1 VAGRDRRFGFTA
13 EVGGKVD
20 ELQVFARAIPLAFA
34 ALFPLINP
42 VGTAI
47 ILLGMTRQADL
58 DERRRIAR
66 TVSINT
72 VLLLAVVLV
81 AGRAILGF
89 FGISVP
95 IVQLSGGLV
104 LAAMGWK
111 MLFSSDDPSPGKQ
124 DARPTPDAQ
133 HDYQSQAFYP
143 FTFPLTVGPG
153 GIAVA
158 ITLSAHTS
166 RTQML
171 DTVASQLGALAGIVL
186 LAGVTYLCYANAGRI
201 SARLGPSGMA
211 VLQRLSAFIIVCLG
225 AEIAWNGAR
234 VLAGSLHGAG

>member
-1 VAGRDRRFGFTA
+1 M
-13 EVGGKVD
+13 D
-20 ELQVFARAIPLAFA
+20 ELQIFARAIPLAFA
-34 ALFPLINP
+34 AMFPLINP

-47 ILLGMTRQADL
+47 ILLGMTRHADL
-58 DERRRIAR
+58 AERRSIAR

-95 IVQLSGGLV
+95 IVQLSGGLL

-111 MLFSSDDPSPGKQ
+111 MLFSSDDPAPGKQ
-124 DARPTPDAQ
+124 DAPPASDAQ

-166 RTQML
+166 RAKLL
-171 DTVASQLGALAGIVL
+171 DTVASQLGAMAGILL

-201 SARLGPSGMA
+201 SARLGSSGMA

-225 AEIAWNGAR
+225 AEIAWNGVR
-234 VLAGSLHGAG
+234 VLAGSLHAAG

>member
-1 VAGRDRRFGFTA
+1 M
-13 EVGGKVD
+13 D
-20 ELQVFARAIPLAFA
+20 ELQIFARAIPLSFA
-34 ALFPLINP
+34 ALFPLLNP

-47 ILLGMTRQADL
+47 ILLGMTRHAEL
-58 DERRRIAR
+58 AERRSIAR
-66 TVSINT
+66 AVSINT

-81 AGRAILGF
+81 AGRVILGF

-95 IVQLSGGLV
+95 IVQLSGGLL

-111 MLFSSDDPSPGKQ
+111 MLFNSDDPAPGKQ
-124 DARPTPDAQ
+124 DARPAPDEQ
-133 HDYQSQAFYP
+133 VSYQSQAFYP
-143 FTFPLTVGPG
+143 FTLPLTVGPG

-166 RTQML
+166 RAKLLET
-171 DTVASQLGALAGIVL
+171 AAAQLGALSGIVL

-211 VLQRLSAFIIVCLG
+211 VLQRLSAFIVVCLG
-225 AEIAWNGAR
+225 AEIAWNGMRA
-234 VLAGSLHGAG
+234 LAGSLHAAG

>member
-1 VAGRDRRFGFTA
+1 
-13 EVGGKVD
+13 VGDLVD
-20 ELQVFARAIPLAFA
+20 ELQNFARAIPLAFA

-42 VGTAI
+42 IGTAI
-47 ILLGMTRQADL
+47 ILLGMTRHADL
-58 DERRRIAR
+58 AERRSIAR
-66 TVSINT
+66 AVSINT

-95 IVQLSGGLV
+95 IVQLSGGVV

-111 MLFSSDDPSPGKQ
+111 MLFSNDDSSQGKQ
-124 DARPTPDAQ
+124 DANPASDPQ
-133 HDYQSQAFYP
+133 QDYQSQAFYP

-166 RTQML
+166 RAKLL
-171 DTVASQLGALAGIVL
+171 DTVAAQLGAMAGIVL

-234 VLAGSLHGAG
+234 VLVGSLHAAA

>member
-1 VAGRDRRFGFTA
+1 M
-13 EVGGKVD
+13 D
-20 ELQVFARAIPLAFA
+20 ELQTFARAIPLAFA

-47 ILLGMTRQADL
+47 ILLGMTRDADL
-58 DERRRIAR
+58 AERRSIAR
-66 TVSINT
+66 TVSINM

-95 IVQLSGGLV
+95 IVQLSGGLL

-111 MLFSSDDPSPGKQ
+111 MLFSSDDPAPGKQ
-124 DARPTPDAQ
+124 DAPPASDAQ

-166 RTQML
+166 RAKLL
-171 DTVASQLGALAGIVL
+171 DTVASQLGAMAGILL

-201 SARLGPSGMA
+201 SARLGSSGMA

-225 AEIAWNGAR
+225 AEIAWNGVR
-234 VLAGSLHGAG
+234 VLAGSVHAAG

>member
-1 VAGRDRRFGFTA
+1 M
-13 EVGGKVD
+13 D
-20 ELQVFARAIPLAFA
+20 ELQIFARAIPLAFA
-34 ALFPLINP
+34 AMFPLINP

-47 ILLGMTRQADL
+47 ILLGMTRDADL
-58 DERRRIAR
+58 AERRSIAR
-66 TVSINT
+66 TVSINM

-95 IVQLSGGLV
+95 IVQLSGGLL

-111 MLFSSDDPSPGKQ
+111 MLFSSDDPAPGKQ
-124 DARPTPDAQ
+124 DAPPASDAR

-166 RTQML
+166 RAKLL

-225 AEIAWNGAR
+225 AEIAWNGVK
-234 VLAGSLHGAG
+234 VLAGSLHAAG

>member
-1 VAGRDRRFGFTA
+1 M
-13 EVGGKVD
+13 D
-20 ELQVFARAIPLAFA
+20 ELQIFARAIPLAFA
-34 ALFPLINP
+34 AMFPLINP

-47 ILLGMTRQADL
+47 ILLGMTRHADL
-58 DERRRIAR
+58 AERRSIAR
-66 TVSINT
+66 AVSLNT

-95 IVQLSGGLV
+95 IVQLSGGLL

-111 MLFSSDDPSPGKQ
+111 MLFSSDDPAPGKQ
-124 DARPTPDAQ
+124 DAPPASDAQ

-166 RTQML
+166 RAKLL
-171 DTVASQLGALAGIVL
+171 DTVASQLGAMAGILL

-201 SARLGPSGMA
+201 SARLGSSGMA

-225 AEIAWNGAR
+225 AEIAWNGVR
-234 VLAGSLHGAG
+234 VLAGSVHAAG

>member
-1 VAGRDRRFGFTA
+1 M
-13 EVGGKVD
+13 D
-20 ELQVFARAIPLAFA
+20 ELQIFARAIPLAFA
-34 ALFPLINP
+34 AMFPLINP

-47 ILLGMTRQADL
+47 ILLGMTRHADL
-58 DERRRIAR
+58 AERRSIAR
-66 TVSINT
+66 AVSINT

-95 IVQLSGGLV
+95 IVQLSGGLL

-111 MLFSSDDPSPGKQ
+111 MLFSSDDPAPGKQ
-124 DARPTPDAQ
+124 DAPPASDAR

-166 RTQML
+166 RAKLL
-171 DTVASQLGALAGIVL
+171 DTVASQLGAMAGILL

-201 SARLGPSGMA
+201 SARLGSSGMA

-225 AEIAWNGAR
+225 AEIAWNGVR
-234 VLAGSLHGAG
+234 VLAGSVHAAG

>member
-1 VAGRDRRFGFTA
+1 M
-13 EVGGKVD
+13 E
-20 ELQVFARAIPLAFA
+20 ELQTFARAIPIAFA

-47 ILLGMTRQADL
+47 ILLGMTRHADHA
-58 DERRRIAR
+58 ERRSIAR
-66 TVSINT
+66 AVSINS

-95 IVQLSGGLV
+95 IVQLSGGVV

-111 MLFSSDDPSPGKQ
+111 MLFSTDNPTPGKQ
-124 DARPTPDAQ
+124 DAGTTAGASE
-133 HDYQSQAFYP
+133 DYQSQVFYP

-166 RTQML
+166 RAALL

-225 AEIAWNGAR
+225 AEIAWNGVR
-234 VLAGSLHGAG
+234 VLAGSLHAAG

>member
-1 VAGRDRRFGFTA
+1 M
-13 EVGGKVD
+13 D
-20 ELQVFARAIPLAFA
+20 ELQIFARAIPLAFA
-34 ALFPLINP
+34 AMFPLINP

-47 ILLGMTRQADL
+47 ILLGMTRHADL
-58 DERRRIAR
+58 AERRSIAR

-95 IVQLSGGLV
+95 IVQLSGGLL

-111 MLFSSDDPSPGKQ
+111 MLFSSDDPAPGKQ
-124 DARPTPDAQ
+124 DAPPASDAQ

-166 RTQML
+166 RAKLL
-171 DTVASQLGALAGIVL
+171 DTVASQLGAMAGILL

-201 SARLGPSGMA
+201 SARLGSSGMA

-225 AEIAWNGAR
+225 AEIAWNGVR
-234 VLAGSLHGAG
+234 VLAGSVHAAG

>member
-1 VAGRDRRFGFTA
+1 M
-13 EVGGKVD
+13 D
-20 ELQVFARAIPLAFA
+20 ELQIFARAIPLAFA
-34 ALFPLINP
+34 AMFPLINP

-47 ILLGMTRQADL
+47 ILLGMTRHADL
-58 DERRRIAR
+58 AERRSIAR

-72 VLLLAVVLV
+72 VLRLAGVLV

-95 IVQLSGGLV
+95 IVQLSGGLL

-111 MLFSSDDPSPGKQ
+111 MLFSSDDPAPGKQ
-124 DARPTPDAQ
+124 DAPPASDAQ

-166 RTQML
+166 RAKLL
-171 DTVASQLGALAGIVL
+171 DTVASQLGAMAGILL

-201 SARLGPSGMA
+201 SARLGSSGMA

-225 AEIAWNGAR
+225 AEIAWNGVR
-234 VLAGSLHGAG
+234 VLAGSVHAAG